1 MATKLNVIAEA
12 KRAFECVKGGGAVIL
27 PLDVAYAICSSSK
40 ESVDRVL
47 QAKRRK
53 EGKINGS
60 PGTLALS
67 GEIHVLPQQQRD
79 AIRAVTVDHD
89 LPLTV
94 CAPFRRD
101 HPYIRAFD
109 PWVLER
115 STKDGTISMIING
128 GEIAE
133 ALVTMCA
140 DALCPIVGSSANM
153 SLQGTKYTLE
163 SVEPEIRAAADLE
176 IDTGMSKYANDAG
189 LATTILL
196 LPQLEVIRFGVFYD
210 KIRDVFGREFGLPL
224 PPRATYVH
232 RDQIDAGQSASSSRS
247 LA

>member
-1 MATKLNVIAEA
+1 M
-12 KRAFECVKGGGAVIL
+12 R
-27 PLDVAYAICSSSK
+27 
-40 ESVDRVL
+40 
-47 QAKRRK
+47 AKRRPESK
-53 EGKINGS
+53 VNGS

-67 GEIHVLPQQQRD
+67 SEIHVLPQQQRD

-94 CAPFRRD
+94 CAPFRAD

-109 PWVLER
+109 PWVLDR

-140 DALCPIVGSSANM
+140 ESLCPIVGSSANM
-153 SLQGTKYTLE
+153 SLQGTKYTLD

-176 IDTGMSKYANDAG
+176 IDTGLSKYANDAG

-210 KIRDVFGREFGLPL
+210 KIRDIFGREFGLQL
-224 PPRATYVH
+224 PPRGAYVH
-232 RDQIDAGQSASSSRS
+232 RDQVTAASSTHS
-247 LA
+247 LGSHA